1 MLISEKLNT
10 IIRILLAN
18 HFEGK
23 LDPTLS
29 ELAKEAK
36 ITNGMAKRIAL
47 NLERS
52 GYVKIVGRVKLIK
65 PMKLMDAWG
74 YMYSLRELERL
85 EYVLAE
91 RPQYAVMKISNWAR
105 VNKIDY
111 AFTLFSATEKISPYV
126 APSNTYVYVLKKD
139 IPEWDKFFREEGI
152 LPIEKEGNVIC
163 LVVNDDYFKGIQDV
177 RDVKIVSLPQLYA
190 DLMSQEGRGEEA
202 AQELKKLIKDK
213 NNKSGELKN
222 V

>member
-10 IIRILLAN
+10 IIRVLLVN
-18 HFEGK
+18 HFEGR
-23 LDPTLS
+23 LDLTLS
-29 ELAKEAK
+29 ELAKEAN

-52 GYVKIVGRVKLIK
+52 GYVRIVGRVKLIK

-74 YMYSLRELERL
+74 YLYSLRELERL

-91 RPQYAVMKISNWAR
+91 RPQYAIMKISNWAR
-105 VNKIDY
+105 AKNMNY

-126 APSNTYVYVLKKD
+126 SPSNTHIYIRKEDV
-139 IPEWDKFFREEGI
+139 PEWDKFFKGEGI
-152 LPIEKEGNVIC
+152 LPIEKEGNIIC
-163 LVVNDDYFKGIQDV
+163 LIVNDDYFKGIQNI

-202 AQELKKLIKDK
+202 AQELKKLIKEN
-213 NNKSGELKN
+213 NNKM
-222 V
+222 